1 MTNQLV
7 VDIHI
12 KREAMLFLD
21 KVEDREENDK
31 EFLVKVHHLF
41 PVHRVS
47 VNGLPFQKYWVG
59 RCYCFLPLNFVYSSM
74 NIFGNKREIVL
85 VVLVKITKSDNHIKK
100 SVVLYLLS
108 SAFPLIFFAFKN
120 IVVMCLF
127 IYADCAVYPN

>member
-1 MTNQLV
+1 MTNQLI

-12 KREAMLFLD
+12 KRKTMLFLD
-21 KVEDREENDK
+21 IVEDREENDK

-41 PVHRVS
+41 SVYRVS

-59 RCYCFLPLNFVYSSM
+59 RCYCFLPLNFVYSYM

-85 VVLVKITKSDNHIKK
+85 VVLVKITKSDNHIEK

-127 IYADCAVYPN
+127 IYADCALNPD